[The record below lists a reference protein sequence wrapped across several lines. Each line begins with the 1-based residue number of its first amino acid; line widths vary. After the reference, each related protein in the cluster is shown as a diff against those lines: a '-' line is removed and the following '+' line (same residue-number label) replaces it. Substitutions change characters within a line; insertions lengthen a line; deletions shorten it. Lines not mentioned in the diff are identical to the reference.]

1 MRFNSPDSLSPFGE
15 GGMNAY
21 AYCSGDPV
29 NREDRT
35 GHIPHF
41 LKPLLRS
48 LNLIKKPKAPPVST
62 LKYSTFQAGEPY
74 QVLEQTGSS
83 AEQIVLTPFPG
94 GTSVRDVP
102 NSHTRL
108 KKVASKDAKSSGARF
123 SQTITVANAQ
133 GEFVANV
140 PITDLERKLIQLSTS
155 TFDPAPPT
163 IMEKSQVLR
172 GKSAFI
178 RELVWRDQQFPPGWT
193 FQRLEDL

>member
-35 GHIPHF
+35 GHVWGF
-41 LKPLLRS
+41 LKKPLRALGFK
-48 LNLIKKPKAPPVST
+48 IKSKGPPVHVGGPHQMSE
-62 LKYSTFQAGEPY
+62 QAGLLTEPI
-74 QVLEQTGSS
+74 
-83 AEQIVLTPFPG
+83 AHTPFPH

-140 PITDLERKLIQLSTS
+140 PITDLERKLIQLSIS